1 MKFEEPARSPVQAAP
16 GVPAPAQD
24 EAATAG
30 LALLDGLARALA
42 AGPSGGAQAEAL
54 GRQLGLAVAHSGDG
68 SAGVLARWQSLR
80 RDLPPRLPGR
90 APPPGEEAPGQRFME
105 AVLAQALAVHQSELA
120 GRQRRAIAQL
130 QHDLRVP
137 LNVLQ
142 LICEVL
148 DRKPESATPQHLAA
162 LGRNVQR
169 LVDLVDTA
177 AHPD

>member
-1 MKFEEPARSPVQAAP
+1 MKVEETMRGPHQAAP
-16 GVPAPAQD
+16 VLAQD
-24 EAATAG
+24 E
-30 LALLDGLARALA
+30 ALLDGLARALA
-42 AGPSGGAQAEAL
+42 DGPAGGTQAEVL
-54 GRQLGLAVAHSGDG
+54 GWQLGLAVARSGDG
-68 SAGVLARWQSLR
+68 PAGVLARWQSLR
-80 RDLPPRLPGR
+80 RGLRSRLPDR
-90 APPPGEEAPGQRFME
+90 SPPAGEEAPGQRFME
-105 AVLAQALAVHQSELA
+105 AVLAQALAVHQAELA
-120 GRQRRAIAQL
+120 GRQRRAVAQL

>member
-1 MKFEEPARSPVQAAP
+1 MKVEEIMRGPIQAVP
-16 GVPAPAQD
+16 VPAPD
-24 EAATAG
+24 E
-30 LALLDGLARALA
+30 ALLDGLSRALVGD
-42 AGPSGGAQAEAL
+42 GPAGGAQAETL
-54 GRQLGLAVAHSGDG
+54 GRQLGLAVARSGDG
-68 SAGVLARWQSLR
+68 AAGVLARWQSLR
-80 RDLPPRLPGR
+80 RELRLPDLS
-90 APPPGEEAPGQRFME
+90 PPPGEQAPGQRFME

-120 GRQRRAIAQL
+120 DRQRRAVAQL

-148 DRKPESATPQHLAA
+148 GRKPESATPQHLAA